1 MHVLEGAA
9 AVLRGFCLLCVGAI
23 AVSAALGRVLMSIGS
38 RFCSRLWRLLRQV
51 TCRVLPAAPGA
62 AVSVYLLPGLVWR
75 LRWLTVIFFVGLA
88 GWAAVSELRS
98 GYFQAGLFSRLARGM
113 TFAVEDGPSRA
124 LEFPKTGPY
133 DERLGYTKLP
143 YFISSLSVNRYAVD
157 AQARWSPRL
166 ERVVKLGAFPIY
178 QEKDKAGL
186 RIFDSNGNVI
196 YGVQSPERAYSNFAS
211 VPPVITET
219 LSFIEDRH
227 LFDPGSTE
235 RNPAIEWKRLGLAM
249 AGRIGR
255 VVAPQLNQGGGSTLA
270 TQIEKFRHS
279 PSGLTGGVGEK
290 MRQMLTASARAY
302 MGGRNTLRRR
312 QEIVTTYL
320 NATPLASMPGYGEVI
335 GVPEALWVW
344 FGTDHNETARIL
356 NAAPRK
362 PAELVRKGLVYRQV
376 LSLLLSGRRPSHYL
390 VSDREAL
397 AVLTNQYLRLLCE
410 AGVIDPALRDAA
422 LHSKLTFRTEASP
435 ITAVSQVSQKA
446 IQNVRNKLVSLLK
459 LPDLYSLDRL
469 DLSAKTSIDT
479 AAQTR
484 VSEVLQKLS
493 DPTFLH
499 SAGMIGHQLLGDGNP
514 AKITWSF
521 VLYERGGDRNYV
533 RIHADSLNQPFD
545 INSGAKLQL
554 GSTAKLRTLILYL
567 TIVSELH
574 DRLAA
579 LPSRDLLHTAASA
592 EDPITEWGAGYL
604 ARTQDRNLKAMLD
617 AAMQRT
623 YSAAPGTFFTGGGN
637 QSFGNFATWEDDAR
651 PTVETAFQHSIN
663 LAFVRI
669 LRDIAN
675 YYTVASGVQI
685 KRLLG
690 DTDDSQREVYL
701 QRFIESDSRRF
712 LHRFYKDYKGLNGNQ
727 ALAVL
732 ADHTQPVPK
741 RLATVFLS
749 IHPDAR
755 LAHLQ
760 QFLTMHL
767 PEYDLRDNELWD
779 LYLTYSPE
787 RLNLADRGYVAGI
800 HPLELWLAEYLQKHP
815 SASWKEIFEASA
827 KVRQEAYSWLFKGNP
842 HKQDTRIRI
851 LLEQDAF
858 ERISENWK
866 ALGYPFSHL
875 VPSLGT
881 AIGASGDRPDALAD
895 LMGTIMNGGVRV
907 PTVTIE
913 HLRFAANTPYDTSM
927 SPSAQ
932 PQRVMPP
939 EVAATVRR
947 ALTGVVSD
955 GTARRLNGTYT
966 ATDGTPLPVGG
977 KTGTGDNR
985 FERFGQ
991 GGGLISSRVV
1001 DRTAT
1006 FVFFLGD
1013 RFFGT
1018 VTAYVPGNDAESFDF
1033 TSAIAVQ
1040 LLKVLKPELDPLINK
1055 KPGGAPVLVDSSQ
1068 PKPLTVSVVTPAKET
1083 ALPASSASSR
1093 PRQYSSKM
1101 LQPNNTSLADRLN
1114 RQELERL
1121 GR

>member
-1 MHVLEGAA
+1 LIVFA
-9 AVLRGFCLLCVGAI
+9 
-23 AVSAALGRVLMSIGS
+23 
-38 RFCSRLWRLLRQV
+38 
-51 TCRVLPAAPGA
+51 
-62 AVSVYLLPGLVWR
+62 
-75 LRWLTVIFFVGLA
+75 GLA
-88 GWAAVSELRS
+88 GWAAVSEMRS
-98 GYFQAGLFSRLARGM
+98 GHFQAGLFSWLARGM
-113 TFAVEDGPSRA
+113 TFAVENGPSRA
-124 LEFPKTGPY
+124 IEFPKTGPY
-133 DERLGYTKLP
+133 DERLGYTRLP
-143 YFISSLSVNRYAVD
+143 DFISLLTLNRYAVD

-166 ERVVKLGAFPIY
+166 ERLVKLGTFPIY
-178 QEKDKAGL
+178 PEKDKAGL
-186 RIFDSNGNVI
+186 RIFSSNGDMI

-211 VPPVITET
+211 VPPVLAET

-227 LFDPGSTE
+227 LFDPGSAE
-235 RNPAIEWKRLGLAM
+235 RNPAIEWKRLGLAV

-255 VVAPQLNQGGGSTLA
+255 AVDSQFNQGGGSTLA

-279 PSGLTGGVGEK
+279 PGGLTGGVGEK

-302 MGGRNTLRRR
+302 MGGRNTVRRR

-344 FGTDHNETARIL
+344 FGIDYNETTKIL
-356 NAAPRK
+356 NAAPRN
-362 PAELVRKGLVYRQV
+362 PAELARKGLVYRQV

-390 VSDREAL
+390 VSNREAL
-397 AVLTNQYLRLLCE
+397 IALTNKYLRLLCD
-410 AGVIDPALRDAA
+410 AGVINPGLRDAA
-422 LHSKLTFRTEASP
+422 LHSKLTFRTEAPP
-435 ITAVSQVSQKA
+435 ITAVSQVGQKA

-469 DLSAKTSIDT
+469 DLNAKTSIDT
-479 AAQTR
+479 AAQAR

-493 DPTFLH
+493 DPAFLRF
-499 SAGMIGHQLLGDGNP
+499 AGMVGHQLLGDGNP

-554 GSTAKLRTLILYL
+554 GSTAKLRTLIVYL

-574 DRLAA
+574 NRLAA
-579 LPSRDLLHTAASA
+579 LPNRDLLRTAASA
-592 EDPITEWGAGYL
+592 EDPLTEWGAGYL
-604 ARTQDRNLKAMLD
+604 ARTQDRRLQAMLD

-637 QSFGNFATWEDDAR
+637 QSFDNFATWEDDAR

-690 DTDDSQREVYL
+690 DTDDSQREAYL

-712 LHRFYKDYKGLNGNQ
+712 LHRFYKDYRGLNGNQ
-727 ALAVL
+727 AMTVL
-732 ADHTQPVPK
+732 ADHTQPIPK

-760 QFLTMHL
+760 QFLMTHL
-767 PEYDLRDNELWD
+767 PEYDLNDNELWD

-815 SASWKEIFEASA
+815 GASWKEILEASA
-827 KVRQEAYSWLFKGNP
+827 QVRQEAYSWLFKGSP

-858 ERISENWK
+858 ERIYENWK
-866 ALGYPFSHL
+866 ALGYPFSYL

-881 AIGASGDRPDALAD
+881 ALGASGDRPDALAD
-895 LMGTIMNGGVRV
+895 LMGTILNGGVRV
-907 PTVTIE
+907 PTVTVE
-913 HLRFAANTPYDTSM
+913 HLRFAANTPYETSL

-947 ALTGVVSD
+947 ALMGIVSS
-955 GTARRLNGTYT
+955 GTARRLSGTYI
-966 ATDGTPLPVGG
+966 ADDGTSLPVGG

-985 FERFGQ
+985 FERFGP
-991 GGGLISSRVV
+991 GGSLISSRVV

-1018 VTAYVPGNDAESFDF
+1018 VTAYVPGNDAESFGF

-1040 LLKVLKPELDPLINK
+1040 LLKALKPELDPLINK
-1055 KPGGAPVLVDSSQ
+1055 KPAGTPMLVDSSRL
-1068 PKPLTVSVVTPAKET
+1068 KPPAVPIAASEKET
-1083 ALPASSASSR
+1083 AQPASSAPSG
-1093 PRQYSSKM
+1093 PRRNTSKM
-1101 LQPNNTSLADRLN
+1101 TQPNTLSPAARLN

-1121 GR
+1121 GL

>member
-1 MHVLEGAA
+1 
-9 AVLRGFCLLCVGAI
+9 
-23 AVSAALGRVLMSIGS
+23 
-38 RFCSRLWRLLRQV
+38 
-51 TCRVLPAAPGA
+51 
-62 AVSVYLLPGLVWR
+62 
-75 LRWLTVIFFVGLA
+75 
-88 GWAAVSELRS
+88 
-98 GYFQAGLFSRLARGM
+98 
-113 TFAVEDGPSRA
+113 
-124 LEFPKTGPY
+124 
-133 DERLGYTKLP
+133 
-143 YFISSLSVNRYAVD
+143 
-157 AQARWSPRL
+157 
-166 ERVVKLGAFPIY
+166 
-178 QEKDKAGL
+178 
-186 RIFDSNGNVI
+186 
-196 YGVQSPERAYSNFAS
+196 
-211 VPPVITET
+211 
-219 LSFIEDRH
+219 
-227 LFDPGSTE
+227 
-235 RNPAIEWKRLGLAM
+235 
-249 AGRIGR
+249 
-255 VVAPQLNQGGGSTLA
+255 
-270 TQIEKFRHS
+270 
-279 PSGLTGGVGEK
+279 
-290 MRQMLTASARAY
+290 MRQMLTASARTY
-302 MGGRNTLRRR
+302 MGGRDTSRRR
-312 QEIVTTYL
+312 QEIITTYL

-344 FGTDHNETARIL
+344 FGTDYDEATKIL
-356 NAAPRK
+356 NTVPRN
-362 PAELVRKGLVYRQV
+362 PAELARKGLVYRQV
-376 LSLLLSGRRPSHYL
+376 LSLLLSGRRPSYYL
-390 VSDREAL
+390 VSNREAL
-397 AVLTNQYLRLLCE
+397 AALTNKYLRLLCD
-410 AGVIDPALRDAA
+410 AGVINPALRNAA
-422 LHSKLTFRTEASP
+422 FHSKLTFRTEAPP
-435 ITAVSQVSQKA
+435 ITAVSHVGQKA
-446 IQNVRNKLVSLLK
+446 VQNVRNKLVSLLK

-484 VSEVLQKLS
+484 VSGVLQKLS
-493 DPTFLH
+493 DPTFLR
-499 SAGMIGHQLLGDGNP
+499 SAGMVGHQLLGDGSP
-514 AKITWSF
+514 AKMTWSF

-579 LPSRDLLHTAASA
+579 QPNRDLLRIAATA
-592 EDPITEWGAGYL
+592 EDPLTEWGAGYL
-604 ARTQDRNLKAMLD
+604 ARTQDRTLQAMLD

-637 QSFGNFATWEDDAR
+637 QSFDNFETWENDAR
-651 PTVETAFQHSIN
+651 PTVEIAFQHSIN

-690 DTDDSQREVYL
+690 DTDDLQREAYL

-727 ALAVL
+727 VMAVL
-732 ADHTQPVPK
+732 VDHTQPVPK
-741 RLATVFLS
+741 RLAPVFLS

-767 PEYDLRDNELWD
+767 PEYDLSENELWD

-815 SASWKEIFEASA
+815 GAYWKEILEASA
-827 KVRQEAYSWLFKGNP
+827 PVRQEAYSWLFKGNP

-858 ERISENWK
+858 ERIYENWK
-866 ALGYPFSHL
+866 ALGYPFSYL

-881 AIGASGDRPDALAD
+881 ALGASGDRPDALAD

-907 PTVTIE
+907 PTVPIE
-913 HLRFAANTPYDTSM
+913 HLRFAANTPYETSL
-927 SPSAQ
+927 SSSAQ

-947 ALTGVVSD
+947 ALTGVVSG
-955 GTARRLNGTYT
+955 GTARRLSGTYT
-966 ATDGTPLPVGG
+966 ADDGTPLPVGG

-985 FERFGQ
+985 FERFGR
-991 GGGLISSRVV
+991 GGDLISSRVV

-1018 VTAYVPGNDAESFDF
+1018 VTAYVPGYDAESFGF

-1040 LLKVLKPELDPLINK
+1040 LLKALKPELEPLING
-1055 KPGGAPVLVDSSQ
+1055 KPVGMPALVASSHSES
-1068 PKPLTVSVVTPAKET
+1068 PAVPAAAPAKEA
-1083 ALPASSASSR
+1083 ALPASSAPSE
-1093 PRQYSSKM
+1093 PRRYTSKM
-1101 LQPNNTSLADRLN
+1101 PQSNNTSPADRLN
-1114 RQELERL
+1114 RQEIERL

>member
-1 MHVLEGAA
+1 MGRAG
-9 AVLRGFCLLCVGAI
+9 RSSFQKP
-23 AVSAALGRVLMSIGS
+23 ALMTNGS
-38 RFCSRLWRLLRQV
+38 GTQDF
-51 TCRVLPAAPGA
+51 
-62 AVSVYLLPGLVWR
+62 
-75 LRWLTVIFFVGLA
+75 
-88 GWAAVSELRS
+88 
-98 GYFQAGLFSRLARGM
+98 
-113 TFAVEDGPSRA
+113 D
-124 LEFPKTGPY
+124 
-133 DERLGYTKLP
+133 
-143 YFISSLSVNRYAVD
+143 FISLLTLNRYAVD

-166 ERVVKLGAFPIY
+166 ERLVKLGAFPIY
-178 QEKDKAGL
+178 PEKDKAGL
-186 RIFDSNGNVI
+186 RIFSSDGDVI
-196 YGVQSPERAYSNFAS
+196 YGAQFPERAYSNFAA

-235 RNPAIEWKRLGLAM
+235 RNPAFEWKRLGVAV

-279 PSGLTGGVGEK
+279 PGGLTGGVGEK

-302 MGGRNTLRRR
+302 MGGRDTARRR
-312 QEIVTTYL
+312 QEIITTYL

-344 FGTDHNETARIL
+344 FGTGYDETTKIL
-356 NAAPRK
+356 NTAPRN
-362 PAELVRKGLVYRQV
+362 PAELARKGLLYRQV
-376 LSLLLSGRRPSHYL
+376 LSLLLSGRRPSYYL
-390 VSDREAL
+390 VSNREAL
-397 AVLTNQYLRLLCE
+397 AFLTDKYLRLLCD
-410 AGVIDPALRDAA
+410 AGVINLALRDAA
-422 LHSKLTFRTEASP
+422 LHSALPFRTEAPP
-435 ITAVSQVSQKA
+435 ITAVSYVGQKA
-446 IQNVRNKLVSLLK
+446 TQNVRNKLVSLLK

-479 AAQTR
+479 AAQAR
-484 VSEVLQKLS
+484 VTAVLQKLS
-493 DPTFLH
+493 DPTFLD
-499 SAGMIGHQLLGDGNP
+499 SAGMVGHQLLGDGSP

-533 RIHADSLNQPFD
+533 RIRADSLNQPFD

-554 GSTAKLRTLILYL
+554 GSTAKLRTLIVYL

-579 LPSRDLLHTAASA
+579 LPNRDLLRTAATA
-592 EDPITEWGAGYL
+592 EDPLTGWAAGYL
-604 ARTQDRNLKAMLD
+604 ARTRDRTLQAMLD

-669 LRDIAN
+669 LHDIVN
-675 YYTVASGVQI
+675 YNTAASGVQI

-690 DTDDSQREVYL
+690 ETDNLQREAYL

-712 LHRFYKDYKGLNGNQ
+712 LYRFYKDYKGLNGNQ
-727 ALAVL
+727 AMAVL

-749 IHPDAR
+749 IYPDAR

-760 QFLTMHL
+760 QFLTTHL
-767 PEYDLRDNELWD
+767 PEYDLSESELWD
-779 LYLTYSPE
+779 LYLTYSPA
-787 RLNLADRGYVAGI
+787 RLNLADRGYVAGV

-815 SASWKEIFEASA
+815 GASWKEILEASA
-827 KVRQEAYSWLFKGNP
+827 RVRQEAYSWLFKGNP

-858 ERISENWK
+858 EGIYENWK

-913 HLRFAANTPYDTSM
+913 HLRFAANTPYDTLM

-939 EVAATVRR
+939 DVAATVRR
-947 ALTGVVSD
+947 ALTGVVSG
-955 GTARRLNGTYT
+955 GTARRLSGTFP
-966 ATDGTPLPVGG
+966 AADGTPLPVGG

-985 FERFGQ
+985 FERFGHD
-991 GGGLISSRVV
+991 GDLISSRVV

-1040 LLKVLKPELDPLINK
+1040 LLKALKPELEPLINK
-1055 KPGGAPVLVDSSQ
+1055 KPAGAPMLVGSSRL
-1068 PKPLTVSVVTPAKET
+1068 KSPAVPIATSTKET
-1083 ALPASSASSR
+1083 AQPASSASPG
-1093 PRQYSSKM
+1093 PRRYTSKM
-1101 LQPNNTSLADRLN
+1101 PQPNNTSLADRLN
-1114 RQELERL
+1114 RQEIERL

>member
-235 RNPAIEWKRLGLAM
+235 RNPAIEWKRLGLAV

-255 VVAPQLNQGGGSTLA
+255 IVAPQLNQGGGSTLA

-279 PSGLTGGVGEK
+279 PRGLTGGVGEK

-302 MGGRNTLRRR
+302 MAGRNTLRRR
-312 QEIVTTYL
+312 QEIITTYL
-320 NATPLASMPGYGEVI
+320 NATPLAAMPGHGEVI

-344 FGTDHNETARIL
+344 LGTDYEEATKIL
-356 NAAPRK
+356 NAEARN
-362 PAELVRKGLVYRQV
+362 PAELARKGLVYRQM

-390 VSDREAL
+390 VSNREAL
-397 AVLTNQYLRLLCE
+397 DLLTAKYLPMLCE

-422 LHSKLTFRTEASP
+422 LHSKLTFRTEAPP
-435 ITAVSQVSQKA
+435 ITAVSYVGQKA
-446 IQNVRNKLVSLLK
+446 TQDVRNKLVSLLK

-469 DLSAKTSIDT
+469 DLSVEASVDT
-479 AAQTR
+479 ATQAR
-484 VSEVLQKLS
+484 VTAVLQKLS
-493 DPTFLH
+493 DQSFLK
-499 SAGMIGHQLLGDGNP
+499 SAGLVGHQLLGDGNP
-514 AKITWSF
+514 VQITWSF
-521 VLYERGGDRNYV
+521 VLYEQGGDRNYV
-533 RIHADSLNQPFD
+533 RIHADSLNKPFD
-545 INSGAKLQL
+545 INSGDKLQL
-554 GSTAKLRTLILYL
+554 GSTAKLRTLITYL

-579 LPSRDLLHTAASA
+579 LPSRDLLRTATSA
-592 EDPITEWGAGYL
+592 EDPLTGWAASYL
-604 ARTQDRNLKAMLD
+604 VGTRDRALQAMLD

-623 YSAAPGTFFTGGGN
+623 YSAAPGAFFTGGGN
-637 QSFGNFATWEDDAR
+637 QSFGNFATWEDDVR
-651 PTVETAFQHSIN
+651 PSVETAFQHSIN
-663 LAFVRI
+663 LVFVRM
-669 LRDIAN
+669 LRDIVN
-675 YYTVASGVQI
+675 YYTVSSGVQG
-685 KRLLG
+685 KRLLR
-690 DTDDSQREVYL
+690 DADDSQREAYL

-712 LHRFYKDYKGLNGNQ
+712 LQRFYNDYQGLNGDE
-727 ALAVL
+727 AMAML
-732 ADHTQPVPK
+732 ADHTRPAPK
-741 RLATVFLS
+741 QLATVFLS
-749 IHPDAR
+749 IHPNAR
-755 LAHLQ
+755 LAHLK
-760 QFLTMHL
+760 QFLVAYL
-767 PEYDLRDNELWD
+767 PEYDLSEMELWD
-779 LYLTYSPE
+779 LYLTHTPE
-787 RLNLADRGYVAGI
+787 RLNLADRGYVASI
-800 HPLELWLAEYLQKHP
+800 HPLELWLIEYLQKHP
-815 SASWKEIFEASA
+815 GASWNEIFEASA
-827 KVRQEAYSWLFKGNP
+827 TARQEAYAWLFKGNP
-842 HKQDTRIRI
+842 HKQNTRIRI

-858 ERISENWK
+858 ERIYESWK
-866 ALGYPFSHL
+866 ALGYPFSRL

-895 LMGTIMNGGVRV
+895 LIGTIVNDGLRV
-907 PTVTIE
+907 PTLTIKR
-913 HLRFAANTPYDTSM
+913 LRFASNTPYDTSM
-927 SPSAQ
+927 SLSAQ
-932 PQRVMPP
+932 PQRVMSP

-947 ALTGVVSD
+947 ALTRVVSD
-955 GTARRLNGTYT
+955 GTARRLSGTHT
-966 ATDGTPLPVGG
+966 APDGTPPPICG
-977 KTGTGDNR
+977 KTRTP
-985 FERFGQ
+985 GQ
-991 GGGLISSRVV
+991 
-1001 DRTAT
+1001 
-1006 FVFFLGD
+1006 
-1013 RFFGT
+1013 
-1018 VTAYVPGNDAESFDF
+1018 
-1033 TSAIAVQ
+1033 
-1040 LLKVLKPELDPLINK
+1040 
-1055 KPGGAPVLVDSSQ
+1055 PV
-1068 PKPLTVSVVTPAKET
+1068 
-1083 ALPASSASSR
+1083 
-1093 PRQYSSKM
+1093 
-1101 LQPNNTSLADRLN
+1101 
-1114 RQELERL
+1114 
-1121 GR
+1121 